1 MNMISEK
8 QNEEQMLA
16 LQYAA
21 KQFYNRAEK
30 YDLVEWII
38 CFLSVGLTII
48 QTVFDTESFVGYL
61 VAGLLA
67 LGILTVQLFVKRF
80 TNKAAA
86 LKQLFDYQLFGFDLP
101 DSFGEYSEEKLY
113 QFAKREKNRN
123 PQKYHQQ
130 ISATG
135 TSIKRGVKDWY
146 EIDKET
152 PSETAI
158 RKCQCQNFNF
168 DSELADVV
176 KIITLVVFVCAILL
190 FTFFYFDRTVSELLK
205 GLITLAPIIE
215 KSFSVVKSSV
225 EMRDYIVECK
235 SKNILSEKMT
245 VKERQMLIDKR
256 RRIIYIVPD
265 FLHQILSQKLHDEIE
280 DNFDTN

>member
-265 FLHQILSQKLHDEIE
+265 FLHKILSKKLHDEIE